1 MTSSPSVGMHS
12 PCEQATP
19 AVVPK
24 AVFFDLDETLIRHD
38 TPVTELFQAACR
50 QALTVPD
57 GPGWDRFQRHLRQH
71 AGQLW
76 QDIALHRGRG
86 EAAFRS
92 MFRDSLLHVGDD
104 PALAEPMVDAFLALV
119 IESTGPNFGA
129 HAVLDELAA
138 AGIATGIITNGFSFL
153 QKRKA
158 QAHGLT
164 ERVRFVITSEDAGAH
179 KPDPRIFR
187 MALDEIGLDALE
199 CWHVGDHRDNDI
211 AGALNAGLGALWF
224 APDPPTADAAPG
236 LTSPDRQ
243 PCRVITRLTE
253 LPKLIAA
260 LDRD

>member
-1 MTSSPSVGMHS
+1 MHS
-12 PCEQATP
+12 PCERVIP

-50 QALTVPD
+50 QVLTVPA
-57 GPGWDRFQRHLRQH
+57 GPSWDRFHQHLRQH

-76 QDIALHRGRG
+76 QDIGRHRGRG

-92 MFRDSLLHVGDD
+92 MFRNSLLHVGDD

-119 IESTGPNFGA
+119 IESTGPTAGA

-164 ERVRFVITSEDAGAH
+164 ERVRFVLTSEDAGAH

-187 MALDEIGLDALE
+187 MALDEIGVDAHD

-224 APDPPTADAAPG
+224 APDPPTADAVLEVA
-236 LTSPDRQ
+236 SPDRR

-253 LPKLIAA
+253 LPQLMAA